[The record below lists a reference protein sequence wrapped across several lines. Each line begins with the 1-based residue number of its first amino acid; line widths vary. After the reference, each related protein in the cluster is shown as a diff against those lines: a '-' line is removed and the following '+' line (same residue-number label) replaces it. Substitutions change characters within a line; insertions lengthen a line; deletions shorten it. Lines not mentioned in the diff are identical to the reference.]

1 MNAKPDAG
9 TAGLAKQRRD
19 TMDVKKIYFDMD
31 GVLADFDRGVEELCG
46 MKSVPQ
52 DQKTPGQDHAMWEA
66 IREAGHFYDRL
77 ELMPGAKEMFD
88 TIYGRFGDRC
98 EILTGIPKPRR
109 GITTSGEDKTN
120 WVRRLLSPDI
130 VVNIVFREQKPEY
143 CTGKDCI
150 LIDDLGKN
158 IQAWELYGGT
168 GVLHRSAEETLSV
181 LKDMGVL

>member
-1 MNAKPDAG
+1 ME
-9 TAGLAKQRRD
+9 
-19 TMDVKKIYFDMD
+19 VKKIYFDMD

-66 IREAGHFYDRL
+66 IRDAGHFYDRL

-88 TIYGRFGDRC
+88 TIYGKFGDRC

-109 GITTSGEDKTN
+109 GITTSGEDKTS

-181 LKDMGVL
+181 LKGMGVL